1 MKCGLNSHLWLLRDT
16 LGYERPS
23 PGTVF
28 ELHSQPV
35 GRIVCGEHSPRSE
48 GGKEKRRAR
57 YQSFRYNSNEPLD
70 VIEGT
75 SLEPRTGSCGVF
87 RVHEDRKMDGDR
99 ARLLRAARRLVIK
112 VGTGTVTGTEGEF
125 CHARVEPIVRS
136 IAALRQAGRQVV
148 LVSSG
153 AVGLGRGWLG
163 LHPSR
168 LDDLVTKQACA
179 AVGQNLLMDAYKD
192 LFAAWDIK
200 IAQVLLTEEDFTN
213 WRRYSNLRET
223 MERLIGFGVV
233 PIVNENDTVST
244 AELES
249 VAPGSRTPAFSDND
263 RLAAL
268 VMSGLEADALVLLTN
283 VGGLL
288 RQEPNGTADR
298 SPDGAESPEPEV
310 IPLVD
315 KITPQVKALAAGP
328 SSSGRGGMRTKL
340 EAAEIAM
347 NCGGIAVI
355 ADGNSPDT
363 LSRVFAGDPVG
374 TAFLPAK
381 RMRGKRRWIAYA
393 ADVRGRV
400 VVDAGAH
407 RAITQGKASL
417 LASGIVRVE
426 NHFAP
431 MDVVSIVDS
440 DGHEF
445 ARGIAN
451 CASREA
457 EKFSGKKRLRGGKE
471 VPAPPVLVTR
481 DNIVLMQKS

>member
-1 MKCGLNSHLWLLRDT
+1 VPD
-16 LGYERPS
+16 
-23 PGTVF
+23 
-28 ELHSQPV
+28 
-35 GRIVCGEHSPRSE
+35 
-48 GGKEKRRAR
+48 R
-57 YQSFRYNSNEPLD
+57 Y
-70 VIEGT
+70 
-75 SLEPRTGSCGVF
+75 F
-87 RVHEDRKMDGDR
+87 RVHEDHKMEAER
-99 ARLLRAARRLVIK
+99 ERLLRAARRVVIK
-112 VGTGTVTGTEGEF
+112 VGTATVTGVEGEL
-125 CHARVEPIVRS
+125 CLERVEPIVRS
-136 IAALRQAGRQVV
+136 IAALMKARRQVV

-163 LHPSR
+163 LHRSR
-168 LDDLVTKQACA
+168 LNDLVTKQACA
-179 AVGQNLLMDAYKD
+179 AVGQSLLMDAYKN
-192 LFAAWDIK
+192 LFAKWDVK

-213 WRRYSNLRET
+213 WKRYSNLQHT
-223 MERLIGFGVV
+223 MEKLIGFGVL

-249 VAPGSRTPAFSDND
+249 VAAGSRTVAFSDND

-283 VGGLL
+283 VDGLL
-288 RQEPNGTADR
+288 RRESTNGQT
-298 SPDGAESPEPEV
+298 GEV

-315 KITPQVKALAAGP
+315 DVTPALKALGAGP

-340 EAAEIAM
+340 EAAAIAM

-355 ADGNSPDT
+355 ANGSDADA
-363 LSRVFAGDPVG
+363 LERILAGDRVG
-374 TAFLPAK
+374 TTFLPAK

-393 ADVRGRV
+393 AGVRGRV

-426 NHFAP
+426 THFAS
-431 MDVVSIVDS
+431 MDVVSIVDV

-451 CASREA
+451 CTSGEA
-457 EKFSGKKRLRGGKE
+457 EIFSGKKSGGGARDAA
-471 VPAPPVLVTR
+471 PAPVLVTR
-481 DNIVLMQKS
+481 DNIVLLQKS